1 MFTRALRFGTYR
13 TMVLDPQKPSF
24 EQMAALVFQSAIL
37 TADENRLFFLVV
49 VRKKFPRDMKF
60 R

>member
-1 MFTRALRFGTYR
+1 
-13 TMVLDPQKPSF
+13 MVLDPQKPSF